1 MHDIVKSVSPSLQDV
16 KESLNT
22 TSALF
27 SEVAKL
33 LQLLYSVP
41 ASTASAESSLRRL
54 KSYLRSTMTAQRLNH
69 MLLLHVHNDLTDEIN
84 LCGFVR
90 RNERRKR
97 VCCNLCLSR
106 CRLLCRENCVNV
118 LLKIMSLLQSCVQL
132 YLSIAFTIIIL
143 YVCPDCGVGGGI

>member
-1 MHDIVKSVSPSLQDV
+1 MKAEQLLLRAAGTGEVSAEYFEEVCDHYSQDLDRSRLRNQLAVQDIVESVSPSLQDV

-22 TSALF
+22 ISALF

-69 MLLLHVHNDLTDEIN
+69 MLPLHVHNDLTDEIN
-84 LCGFVR
+84 LRGFVR
-90 RNERRKR
+90 RNERRKN
-97 VCCNLCLSR
+97 VFG
-106 CRLLCRENCVNV
+106 LL
-118 LLKIMSLLQSCVQL
+118 
-132 YLSIAFTIIIL
+132 
-143 YVCPDCGVGGGI
+143 